1 MEVRGRPC
9 DLVLAISSFL
19 LTRANRTASILYKNS
34 CKEVVPS
41 LVEKLF
47 LMGSKLIDFS
57 ITSAFGGGLPIRVK
71 RKNQKAVAKKA
82 SGGDGDKE
90 DEE

>member
-1 MEVRGRPC
+1 MMVTFTLLNEIV
-9 DLVLAISSFL
+9 VNISSFIM
-19 LTRANRTASILYKNS
+19 RINS
-34 CKEVVPS
+34 Q
-41 LVEKLF
+41 
-47 LMGSKLIDFS
+47 KLIDFS